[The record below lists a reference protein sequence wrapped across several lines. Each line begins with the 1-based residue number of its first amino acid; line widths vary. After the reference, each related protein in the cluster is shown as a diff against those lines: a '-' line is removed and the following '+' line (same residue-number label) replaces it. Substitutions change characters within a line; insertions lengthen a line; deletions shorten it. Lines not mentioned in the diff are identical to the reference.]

1 MPPHYAKNVQQ
12 RQPVE
17 LLTDADVDQAFTDAS
32 MIFKRFILKAMN
44 PKVTRQDV
52 DSFIAFHCT
61 QAIKQYRAEH
71 DPAFD
76 IIGGALKLT
85 FEEIQKG
92 K

>member
-1 MPPHYAKNVQQ
+1 MPPRYVQNVQQ

-17 LLTDADVDQAFTDAS
+17 LLTEADVDQAFTDAAK
-32 MIFKRFILKAMN
+32 IFKRFILKAMN

-52 DSFIAFHCT
+52 DGFIAVQCM
-61 QAIKQYRAEH
+61 QAIRQYRSAH

-76 IIGGALKLT
+76 VIGGALKLT
-85 FEEIQKG
+85 FEEISKG